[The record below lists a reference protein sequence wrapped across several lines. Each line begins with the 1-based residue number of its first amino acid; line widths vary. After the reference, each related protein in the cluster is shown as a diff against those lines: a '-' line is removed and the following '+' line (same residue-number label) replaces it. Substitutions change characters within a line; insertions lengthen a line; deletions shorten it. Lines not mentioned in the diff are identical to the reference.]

1 MIAAANLLA
10 LGSYPDRL
18 RMFAALSD
26 HLDRLW
32 LLTDAL
38 PADHA
43 ALTAAHPNL
52 AFVPLGARRFA
63 RRACDWIHRRA
74 DALDV
79 VHDTFGH
86 LAEVFEAHGPDPD
99 RRLRLVTT
107 LYTSNPAWFARVR
120 HRPHALGRRYVAQR
134 IITLWRD
141 LRLCPRADR
150 VVVLGPGHAA
160 DLASIGVDP
169 ARVTWIPSEID
180 LDTFTPASPTAA
192 GAATGPRLLYTGT
205 VWPNKGCDLLIDIAP
220 ALAAAHPDV
229 ELHLIGPVVPW
240 ARPWLARALA
250 DSPARAHLHAPG
262 RRPRA
267 ELVGRYRDSD
277 LYVFPSLFEGS
288 PRSLREAL
296 ACGLRAVAS
305 DIPGNR
311 GVDPHGDFVRFA
323 PPDDRPAWT
332 AAILD
337 LLAEPAP
344 AAAARVERAR
354 AHLRAHHTP
363 AAVAARYAALY
374 QRLVREPPR
383 AEMRAG

>member
-1 MIAAANLLA
+1 MIAAANLIA

-38 PADHA
+38 PDDHA
-43 ALTAAHPNL
+43 ALTARHPHL

-86 LAEVFEAHGPDPD
+86 LAEVFEAHGPDPR
-99 RRLRLVTT
+99 RRLRLLTT
-107 LYTSNPAWFARVR
+107 LYTSNAAWFDRVR
-120 HRPHALGRRYVAQR
+120 HRPYALGRRYVAQR
-134 IITLWRD
+134 IITRWRD
-141 LRLCPRADR
+141 LRLCPHADQ

-160 DLASIGVDP
+160 ALASIGVDP
-169 ARVTWIPSEID
+169 ARVTWIPSEVD
-180 LDTFTPASPTAA
+180 LDAFTPAPHPLVEP
-192 GAATGPRLLYTGT
+192 GPRLLYTGT
-205 VWPNKGCDLLIDIAP
+205 VWRNKGCDLLIDVAP
-220 ALAAAHPDV
+220 ALVAAHPGL
-229 ELHLIGPVVPW
+229 ELHLVGPVVPW
-240 ARPWLARALA
+240 ERPWLARALA
-250 DSPARAHLHAPG
+250 QSPARAHLHAPG

-267 ELVGRYRDSD
+267 ELVDRYRQSD

-311 GVDPHGDFVRFA
+311 GVDPRGDFVRFV

-332 AAILD
+332 AAILE
-337 LLAEPAP
+337 LLAEPPA

-354 AHLRAHHTP
+354 AHLRAHHSP

-374 QRLVREPPR
+374 RRLCADPPSR
-383 AEMRAG
+383 